1 MFARE
6 NTSPGADLDKVE
18 RILLI
23 KSLVWSS
30 EDTEDNDVRDPR
42 LSELLKRIVD
52 TMDCSSS
59 LSL

>member
-30 EDTEDNDVRDPR
+30 EDVKERDEREPLLTELNAPHH
-42 LSELLKRIVD
+42 
-52 TMDCSSS
+52 CHCN
-59 LSL
+59 